1 MKWLFLVHQ
10 VQTPNSR
17 ERVKVWRLTKKVGA
31 LLYRNSVYVLP
42 YSKEHLEDFQWL
54 CQQVRDS
61 QGEASFFVAEA
72 SSTEEDLT
80 LRSHF
85 LKTKEAEYRLL
96 AETAEHLLERI
107 RGTRKGKRLTDR
119 AKKIFTAEIAVLED
133 SMTTAERTD
142 FFEAKQGKSA
152 RGIISQLRKELAG
165 SSTPLFIP
173 LRKRYDRSA
182 YRGKTWAT
190 REHIH
195 IDRLCSAWLILR
207 FIDPKAKFVFAPES
221 ELPVHAI
228 HFDTFNGEFS
238 HRGEDCTFET
248 LLKCFRMKN
257 RALDTL
263 AEIIH
268 DIDIK
273 DKKFNRVEAAGLDAV
288 VRSLSQHLNNDAKV
302 LATGFIMLDALYQKF
317 STKNKRKK

>member
-1 MKWLFLVHQ
+1 
-10 VQTPNSR
+10 
-17 ERVKVWRLTKKVGA
+17 
-31 LLYRNSVYVLP
+31 
-42 YSKEHLEDFQWL
+42 
-54 CQQVRDS
+54 
-61 QGEASFFVAEA
+61 
-72 SSTEEDLT
+72 
-80 LRSHF
+80 
-85 LKTKEAEYRLL
+85 
-96 AETAEHLLERI
+96 
-107 RGTRKGKRLTDR
+107 
-119 AKKIFTAEIAVLED
+119 
-133 SMTTAERTD
+133 MTTAERTD
-142 FFEAKQGKSA
+142 FFEAKQGKRA
-152 RGIISQLRKELAG
+152 RGIISQLKKELAG

-221 ELPVHAI
+221 ELPAHAI